1 MAHGKRP
8 VQLRKEHPSKRK
20 TSGTFM
26 VPCVGKLSR
35 SDKRFYKRVMV
46 NPCRMLTVDQQ
57 ARLNGIK
64 RKMGRWSNENRND
77 CINPRG

>member
-1 MAHGKRP
+1 MCNTLFESTRRVFMVHGKKP
-8 VQLRKEHPSKRK
+8 VQFRKEHPSKRK

-46 NPCRMLTVDQQ
+46 SGRMLTVDQQ

-64 RKMGRWSNENRND
+64 RKKER
-77 CINPRG
+77 C